1 MPGFTYSKSY
11 TFATLMNGN
20 YYYGFSDT
28 YWFIPNHYNY
38 FAFRFLAI
46 DSDNRWTVGDTDSVW
61 AISSS
66 DYQKGHE
73 NAYF

>member
-1 MPGFTYSKSY
+1 
-11 TFATLMNGN
+11 MNGN

-28 YWFIPNHYNY
+28 YWFLPDYTNN

-61 AISSS
+61 SISSTDS
-66 DYQKGHE
+66 VESVE
-73 NAYF
+73 NPYF